1 VLLAHKLALASDFIR
16 SDMVECMEFPHLV
29 NRYMVS
35 AVPLIVI
42 NEVLRIEGA
51 HPEEAFVRQL
61 MTVRDASAMEQRR
74 WIWENRFPKTPGP
87 E

>member
-1 VLLAHKLALASDFIR
+1 VLLAHKLALANDLIR

-35 AVPLIVI
+35 TVPLIVI

-51 HPEEAFVRQL
+51 YPEEAFVEQL
-61 MTVRDASAMEQRR
+61 MTVNDPSAMAQRK
-74 WIWENRFPKTPGP
+74 WIWESRLSKNF
-87 E
+87 

>member
-1 VLLAHKLALASDFIR
+1 VLLAHKLALANDMIR

-51 HPEEAFVRQL
+51 YPEEAFVERL
-61 MTVRDASAMEQRR
+61 MTVNDPSAMAQRK
-74 WIWENRFPKTPGP
+74 WIWESHLPKNS
-87 E
+87 

>member
-29 NRYMVS
+29 NRYQVS

-51 HPEEAFVRQL
+51 YPEEAFVQQL
-61 MTVRDASAMEQRR
+61 MTVTDPSTMAERKRA
-74 WIWENRFPKTPGP
+74 WERRFPRDS
-87 E
+87 

>member
-1 VLLAHKLALASDFIR
+1 MLLAHKLALANDLIR

-51 HPEEAFVRQL
+51 YPEEAFVERL
-61 MTVRDASAMEQRR
+61 MTVNDPSAMAQRK
-74 WIWENRFPKTPGP
+74 WIWESRLPKIS
-87 E
+87 

>member
-1 VLLAHKLALASDFIR
+1 MLLAHKLALANDLIR

-35 AVPLIVI
+35 TVPLIVI

-51 HPEEAFVRQL
+51 YPEEAFVEQL
-61 MTVRDASAMEQRR
+61 MTVNDPSAMAQRK
-74 WIWENRFPKTPGP
+74 WIWESRLSKNF
-87 E
+87 